1 MGHLETGLTVAIV
14 GGGFSGAAVA
24 APLARHPFFETGKI
38 VVFEP
43 RENLGRGL
51 AYDTDNNAHRVNV
64 PASRM
69 SLVIDDDDHFLEWL
83 DRNDEIAQDGAA
95 LAEDGKLYPRRGVFG
110 RYVSDYVQPYIV
122 SGVIRHEKSRV
133 VRVQRQHAGWLVS
146 AQNGHQLQ
154 TDILVIATSHPA
166 PQAPESLDRA
176 LAGHPRY
183 MADPTVAGAL
193 SAIRPDDRVLV
204 VGAGLTS
211 ADIISTLD
219 QMAHLGHVTMF
230 SRRGL
235 RSRGHTT
242 AVQEPYG
249 DFSSDPA
256 RTALVL
262 LRRVRVAIREAGSEG
277 FSWHAVLDA
286 LRSQGGYI
294 WRLLPI
300 LERRRL
306 VRHLRPFWDV
316 HRFRIAPQ
324 LEQVIDR
331 GLSSGRMRLLAASI
345 VNVERQGETI
355 SVRLRRRGGAIEES
369 AYDAVVVTTGPAHG
383 GILASQAWL
392 SELGEAG
399 FLKLD
404 DSGLGL
410 ACDDESL
417 ALDSQGRTIPD
428 LFISGPLARGTF
440 GELMGLPQVNE
451 HAILVANGIAHIAA
465 RLQSSA
471 QSRRPTSSSIQ
482 RSVEHPLPV
491 L

>member
-1 MGHLETGLTVAIV
+1 MVGTGSELTVAIV

-24 APLARHPFFETGKI
+24 AHLARHPFFDNGKI

-43 RENLGRGL
+43 RDHLGRGL
-51 AYDTDNNAHRVNV
+51 AYDTDNDAHRVNV

-69 SLVIDDDDHFLEWL
+69 SLVIGNDDHFLEWL
-83 DRNDEIAQDGAA
+83 DRNDEISRDEGA

-110 RYVSDYVQPYIV
+110 RYVSDYVQPYL
-122 SGVIRHEKSRV
+122 SNGVIRHEKSRV
-133 VRVQRQHAGWLVS
+133 ARIQRKQSGWLVS
-146 AQNGHQLQ
+146 AENGHQLPA
-154 TDILVIATSHPA
+154 DVVVIATSHPA

-176 LAGHPRY
+176 LIGHPRY
-183 MADPTVAGAL
+183 IADPTVAGAL
-193 SAIRPDDRVLV
+193 AAIRPEDRVLV

-211 ADIISTLD
+211 ADVISTLD
-219 QMAHLGHVTMF
+219 QNGHTGPITVF

-242 AVQEPYG
+242 ALQEPYG

-256 RTALVL
+256 KTALALLRNIRTA
-262 LRRVRVAIREAGSEG
+262 IRQADAEG
-277 FSWHAVLDA
+277 LTWHAVLDA

-294 WRLLPI
+294 WRRLPI
-300 LERRRL
+300 RERRRL
-306 VRHLRPFWDV
+306 VRHLRPFWDA

-324 LEQVIDR
+324 VESVIDR

-345 VNVERQGETI
+345 SDVTRSGDTI
-355 SVRLRRRGGAIEES
+355 SVRLRRRGGGVEAGD
-369 AYDAVVVTTGPAHG
+369 YDAVVVTTGPAHG
-383 GILASQAWL
+383 GILASQNWL
-392 SELGEAG
+392 SELADAG

-404 DSGLGL
+404 ETGLGL

-417 ALDSQGRTIPD
+417 ALDRQGRPIPN

-465 RLQSSA
+465 ALEA
-471 QSRRPTSSSIQ
+471 QAPRRPVQSSSIHQ
-482 RSVEHPLPV
+482 SVRRPAPV
-491 L
+491 I

>member
-1 MGHLETGLTVAIV
+1 MADRETGLTVAIV

-24 APLARHPFFETGKI
+24 AHLARHPFFGNGKI

-43 RENLGRGL
+43 RDHLGRGL
-51 AYDTDNNAHRVNV
+51 AYDTDNDAHRVNV

-69 SLVIDDDDHFLEWL
+69 SLVIGNDDHFLEWL
-83 DRNDEIAQDGAA
+83 DRNDEISRDEGA
-95 LAEDGKLYPRRGVFG
+95 LADDGKLYPRRGVFG
-110 RYVSDYVQPYIV
+110 RYVSDYVQPHLT

-133 VRVQRQHAGWLVS
+133 IRVERQQAGWLVS
-146 AQNGHQLQ
+146 AENGHQLRA
-154 TDILVIATSHPA
+154 DIVVIATSHPA

-176 LAGHPRY
+176 LSGHPRY
-183 MADPTVAGAL
+183 VPDPTVAGAL
-193 SAIRPDDRVLV
+193 AAIRRDDRVLV

-211 ADIISTLD
+211 ADIISTL
-219 QMAHLGHVTMF
+219 HLGGHRGQITVF

-256 RTALVL
+256 RTALSL
-262 LRRVRVAIREAGSEG
+262 LRRVRATIREANAEG
-277 FSWHAVLDA
+277 LTWHAVLDA

-294 WRLLPI
+294 WRRLPI
-300 LERRRL
+300 RERRRL

-331 GLSSGRMRLLAASI
+331 GLSSGQIRLLAASI
-345 VNVERQGETI
+345 TDVERRGETI
-355 SVRLRRRGGAIEES
+355 SVRLFRRGGGFVQGDH
-369 AYDAVVVTTGPAHG
+369 DAVIVTTGPAHG

-392 SELGEAG
+392 SELADAG

-404 DSGLGL
+404 EIGLGL

-417 ALDSQGRTIPD
+417 ALDRHGRRISD

-465 RLQSSA
+465 GLCTQTANRPAHASPVHQVV
-471 QSRRPTSSSIQ
+471 RRPEKVI
-482 RSVEHPLPV
+482 
-491 L
+491 